1 VVDKMMTLEEMIDR
15 LSTRVS
21 SALKTSF
28 REFAGVGKSKKVE
41 VILSFL
47 ALLELVKQGAI
58 SAAQNEHF
66 EDIAIESGEVGVPK
80 YQ

>member
-1 VVDKMMTLEEMIDR
+1 MIDR
-15 LSTRVS
+15 LSTRIS

-28 REFAGVGKSKKVE
+28 RDFAGIGKAKKVE

-47 ALLELVKQGAI
+47 AILELVKRGAI
-58 SAAQNEHF
+58 SVTQNEHF

-80 YQ
+80 YH